1 MAPPCHGRRRTL
13 ACLTALTAF
22 GLLGASVYL
31 FIEIQDLVA
40 ALSIVSVLLV
50 RLDQTLVA
58 GLPTGALAV
67 AQRLTPYLDFLSMG
81 PAVISMVLLLGAAA
95 AAVGRQGQRSF
106 CCAKLFV
113 ALAEL
118 ALLVALTWYLGV
130 TSAALMADRPVLT
143 EQWAAFT
150 AVCVEEKPLLQ
161 QAVSEAQQSV
171 DTLGASGTPGATASA
186 QAALAAAQAQMT
198 DFDELCTALD
208 DVPSQVLRLRGA
220 GLASLVATLLALLAV
235 NSLCCAAG
243 CCCRVRAARVAPEP
257 APAPSKPTG
266 HADEEPLDE
275 EDLVAP

>member
-1 MAPPCHGRRRTL
+1 
-13 ACLTALTAF
+13 
-22 GLLGASVYL
+22 
-31 FIEIQDLVA
+31 
-40 ALSIVSVLLV
+40 
-50 RLDQTLVA
+50 
-58 GLPTGALAV
+58 
-67 AQRLTPYLDFLSMG
+67 
-81 PAVISMVLLLGAAA
+81 
-95 AAVGRQGQRSF
+95 
-106 CCAKLFV
+106 LFV

-171 DTLGASGTPGATASA
+171 DT
-186 QAALAAAQAQMT
+186 LAAAQAQMT